1 MFVGMNEFNPHI
13 GIVFET
19 DIIGD
24 LEEKVVTTS
33 GLESERHFSQTD
45 FEVIFFRKPIP
56 DPTLFEHKS
65 TESRTVKPA
74 IGIQQKTFVRGCR
87 TKHKH
92 IVTQI
97 ASPVAMS

>member
-45 FEVIFFRKPIP
+45 FEVIFSENRYPIQP
-56 DPTLFEHKS
+56 YLSINPPKAVL
-65 TESRTVKPA
+65 
-74 IGIQQKTFVRGCR
+74 
-87 TKHKH
+87 
-92 IVTQI
+92 
-97 ASPVAMS
+97 

>member
-33 GLESERHFSQTD
+33 GLESERHFGQTD

-56 DPTLFEHKS
+56 DPTVFEHKS
-65 TESRTVKPA
+65 TESRAVKP
-74 IGIQQKTFVRGCR
+74 QS
-87 TKHKH
+87 
-92 IVTQI
+92 
-97 ASPVAMS
+97 ASSKKPL

>member
-45 FEVIFFRKPIP
+45 FEVIFFRKTDTRSNPYLSINP
-56 DPTLFEHKS
+56 PKAVL
-65 TESRTVKPA
+65 
-74 IGIQQKTFVRGCR
+74 
-87 TKHKH
+87 
-92 IVTQI
+92 
-97 ASPVAMS
+97 

>member
-33 GLESERHFSQTD
+33 GLESERHFLPLGKGRKGYSSDYSTRCNTGRYQ
-45 FEVIFFRKPIP
+45 ILPCLLGRLAKGGRQSASSRKP
-56 DPTLFEHKS
+56 L
-65 TESRTVKPA
+65 
-74 IGIQQKTFVRGCR
+74 
-87 TKHKH
+87 
-92 IVTQI
+92 
-97 ASPVAMS
+97 